1 MLIYEVDI
9 LLLITTEWG
18 RPPGRG
24 DLPHHLTAVTRW
36 TGMDEETVVIVAVFS
51 DNVGDAEEDTLI
63 FFFLVLFRTSVLFL
77 ITNDGDLLLL
87 VLDVLHGGFAGDA
100 SAPDSLPL
108 FLGFCLSLPPTEV
121 GGLRPWSHQESHSLQ
136 QVHWMIPPSGFQP
149 NGVNKSVCT

>member
-1 MLIYEVDI
+1 MR
-9 LLLITTEWG
+9 TTA
-18 RPPGRG
+18 RTG

-63 FFFLVLFRTSVLFL
+63 FFFLVLFGTSVLFL

-121 GGLRPWSHQESHSLQ
+121 GGAETMVTSGVSLTPTGPLNDSTIRFSTEWGQ
-136 QVHWMIPPSGFQP
+136 
-149 NGVNKSVCT
+149 

>member
-1 MLIYEVDI
+1 M
-9 LLLITTEWG
+9 
-18 RPPGRG
+18 
-24 DLPHHLTAVTRW
+24 
-36 TGMDEETVVIVAVFS
+36 IVAVFS

-63 FFFLVLFRTSVLFL
+63 FFFL

-121 GGLRPWSHQESHSLQ
+121 GGAETMVTSGVSLTPTGPLNDSTIRFSTEWGQ
-136 QVHWMIPPSGFQP
+136 
-149 NGVNKSVCT
+149 

>member
-1 MLIYEVDI
+1 MR
-9 LLLITTEWG
+9 TTA
-18 RPPGRG
+18 RAG

-63 FFFLVLFRTSVLFL
+63 FFIL
-77 ITNDGDLLLL
+77 ITNGGDLLLL

-121 GGLRPWSHQESHSLQ
+121 GG
-136 QVHWMIPPSGFQP
+136 G
-149 NGVNKSVCT
+149 